1 MLFYH
6 HQLHAAL
13 EAESRELA
21 QPVRKFAV
29 TAAVY
34 RGDKDVSVES
44 QCWDAYLDALNAV
57 KRWLRMASLLDLS
70 ESLRTEAYT
79 LLYLPGE
86 DLQVE
91 IRVNADTCIPVRNFP
106 GVLFPVQDAESE
118 AMRRLLERPACF
130 HRGSYEMLHTPIGRM
145 DSFVYHCLTEVRDNP
160 VRLLYRHFVLL
171 LEQIRGMLKE
181 QGAPDG
187 VLEEE
192 LLADYGIHDV
202 IGVYRL
208 DSSLAGADKFLVGKG
223 SQGVP
228 G

>member
-118 AMRRLLERPACF
+118 AVRKLLERPACF

-160 VRLLYRHFVLL
+160 VSLLYRHFVLL

-208 DSSLAGADKFLVGKG
+208 DSSLAGADKFLDGKG
-223 SQGVP
+223 TQGVP

>member
-1 MLFYH
+1 
-6 HQLHAAL
+6 
-13 EAESRELA
+13 
-21 QPVRKFAV
+21 
-29 TAAVY
+29 
-34 RGDKDVSVES
+34 
-44 QCWDAYLDALNAV
+44 
-57 KRWLRMASLLDLS
+57 
-70 ESLRTEAYT
+70 
-79 LLYLPGE
+79 
-86 DLQVE
+86 
-91 IRVNADTCIPVRNFP
+91 
-106 GVLFPVQDAESE
+106 
-118 AMRRLLERPACF
+118 
-130 HRGSYEMLHTPIGRM
+130 MLHTPIGRM

-208 DSSLAGADKFLVGKG
+208 DSSLAGADKFLNGKG
-223 SQGVP
+223 TQGVP

>member
-91 IRVNADTCIPVRNFP
+91 IDRKSVV
-106 GVLFPVQDAESE
+106 
-118 AMRRLLERPACF
+118 
-130 HRGSYEMLHTPIGRM
+130 
-145 DSFVYHCLTEVRDNP
+145 
-160 VRLLYRHFVLL
+160 
-171 LEQIRGMLKE
+171 
-181 QGAPDG
+181 
-187 VLEEE
+187 
-192 LLADYGIHDV
+192 
-202 IGVYRL
+202 
-208 DSSLAGADKFLVGKG
+208 
-223 SQGVP
+223 
-228 G
+228 